1 MGKLDQS
8 AGQRGQE
15 SCERQDHRVLFH
27 EGPRGF
33 ADWASSREKIQKGT
47 PLCTDNSRFCPL
59 SSNPLPCEEL
69 WDLWQNGSYISLGTA
84 SSLGSIRLDQRT
96 LMGPVFTRMRWWLNV
111 FGPHWRPEAHGRAP
125 ELPVPF
131 ASVSQTCG
139 SVSKELEKRPRRCF
153 RYPRT
158 FCGFDNFLCE

>member
-1 MGKLDQS
+1 MDSVGHRHSLAGALKL
-8 AGQRGQE
+8 
-15 SCERQDHRVLFH
+15 
-27 EGPRGF
+27 
-33 ADWASSREKIQKGT
+33 
-47 PLCTDNSRFCPL
+47 
-59 SSNPLPCEEL
+59 
-69 WDLWQNGSYISLGTA
+69 TA
-84 SSLGSIRLDQRT
+84 
-96 LMGPVFTRMRWWLNV
+96 
-111 FGPHWRPEAHGRAP
+111 